1 MAAHAPPAELSEHDF
16 ETIED
21 AVMETARGR
30 WFLREYARRMR
41 SADTNRL
48 LDALSRIER
57 VVSGQSAPVQPDTA
71 LAFHLDLLGERR
83 DRLAELSTSL
93 REQGYDGDLC
103 GRIAREAMAID
114 EIIHDIRGG
123 EVLMEARSSS
133 PSMAPR
139 SSDPAVHNEDPHAD
153 APVTIEAVVAEMP
166 PDEAP
171 EEVHPLP
178 DLPAVA
184 ASSLQ
189 VDLSA
194 LEAVEALPRA
204 ERLALF
210 S

>member
-1 MAAHAPPAELSEHDF
+1 MAAHAPPAGLSEQDF

-48 LDALSRIER
+48 LEALARIER
-57 VVSGQSAPVQPDTA
+57 SVSGQSAPLLPEA
-71 LAFHLDLLGERR
+71 SLAVHIASLEERR
-83 DRLAELSTSL
+83 DRLADLSASL

-103 GRIAREAMAID
+103 GRIAREAMAVDDIID
-114 EIIHDIRGG
+114 AMRGEEAPVESVAGPDIR
-123 EVLMEARSSS
+123 
-133 PSMAPR
+133 APR
-139 SSDPAVHNEDPHAD
+139 SSDPAGQDEDPHAG
-153 APVTIEAVVAEMP
+153 APLTIEATVLEEEHDEPAQFAEP
-166 PDEAP
+166 VPAADLI
-171 EEVHPLP
+171 VPL
-178 DLPAVA
+178 
-184 ASSLQ
+184 LQ